1 MFANYLLIMLLVFVC
16 FIEVLALREEVALR
30 LLALLVLRFII
41 NLRLAL

>member
-1 MFANYLLIMLLVFVC
+1 MFTNYLPVMLLVFIY
-16 FIEVLALREEVALR
+16 FIEVLALRKEAALR